1 MNTTDFSLIFP
12 EVDNPNKLLNTL
24 EGIAHSRN
32 LPDHE
37 FYSVLHD
44 LSLKRINYTGYTQNP
59 DGYIITSFENACTDY
74 FKEEGKTTSLNENQ
88 IVETNIEPDF
98 DAKNFIEKLAELD
111 VKVAQYNLSSQEN
124 LVLQLLK
131 DIAKNDHSSMS
142 KYFKEVREKA
152 ALEDLSYSNLRKILE
167 RLRVKLRSATDLRD
181 GLMSFIPN
189 DDNTEIANCLDMIIS
204 NIKVPLLDAY
214 RFSQEEMKKMSDMQ
228 NLFLKNHLLTG
239 RFPEVYY
246 TEFDNALELYPG
258 IDRPKRSEKIP
269 DYLGIYI
276 SQKKENDIEE
286 EEGIIIL
293 FKDRIEAFCLASEKN
308 INNVRM
314 IVLMHELGH
323 WLTHMSTAAKESKEN
338 KTTIEKPIPGWA
350 YGYFEPHLTH
360 IIEGL
365 ANIITYWS
373 CESAN
378 EFAVLDSLTPK
389 KTDGSIDTEN
399 PYGVYCLLLH
409 KEKDELINK
418 IAQISRVF
426 YVEEK
431 VLLEFLI
438 SDILHFAD
446 FVKSKSTTILF
457 SPETIQK
464 IDDSIKKA
472 PLTATKIFKGN
483 DSRLDLIHLFPLSE
497 MAAKYIELLGA
508 GGLLNRFL

>member
-1 MNTTDFSLIFP
+1 MNTTDFSLLFP
-12 EVDNPNKLLNTL
+12 EVDNPNKLLSTL
-24 EGIAHSRN
+24 SGIASSRN

-37 FYSVLHD
+37 FYSALHD
-44 LSLKRINYTGYTQNP
+44 FSLKRNNYKGYQQNP
-59 DGYIITSFENACTDY
+59 EGFITTCIKNACTKY
-74 FKEEGKTTSLNENQ
+74 FKKEGKTTSFDEKQ
-88 IVETNIEPDF
+88 IVETYIEPDF
-98 DAKNFIEKLAELD
+98 DTKNFLEKLAELD
-111 VKVAQYNLSSQEN
+111 LKVAQYNLSSQEN

-142 KYFKEVREKA
+142 QYFKEVREKA
-152 ALEDLSYSNLRKILE
+152 ALADLSYSNLRKILE
-167 RLRVKLRSATDLRD
+167 RLRDKLRSATDLRD
-181 GLMSFIPN
+181 GLMSFVPN
-189 DDNTEIANCLDMIIS
+189 GESTEIANCLDMIIS

-228 NLFLKNHLLTG
+228 NLFIENQLFTG

-246 TEFDNALELYPG
+246 TEFDNALELYPRM
-258 IDRPKRSEKIP
+258 DRPKRLEKTP
-269 DYLGIYI
+269 DYLGVYI
-276 SQKKENDIEE
+276 SKNKENNLEE

-308 INNVRM
+308 INDVRM

-323 WLTHMSTAAKESKEN
+323 WLTHMSTAVKESKEN
-338 KTTIEKPIPGWA
+338 ERTIENPIPGWT

-360 IIEGL
+360 IVEGL

-399 PYGVYCLLLH
+399 PYGVYSLLLH
-409 KEKDELINK
+409 KEKAEIINK

-431 VLLEFLI
+431 ELLEFLI

-446 FVKSKSTTILF
+446 FVALKSETKFVKQDLLEKIMKEHPAEFSVILNQEDF
-457 SPETIQK
+457 K
-464 IDDSIKKA
+464 LNIKK
-472 PLTATKIFKGN
+472 
-483 DSRLDLIHLFPLSE
+483 LFPSE
-497 MAAKYIELLGA
+497 LNIEHNDTIKGSSI
-508 GGLLNRFL
+508 LNRYES